1 MLNRKQEPLDVRTKE
16 MLESI
21 KAITLATNDI
31 RWMVL
36 KQGTKEQYDI
46 LSGLCDNLE
55 NCVKQATEV
64 SICVDQV
71 KRPTKKTLLSI
82 FG

>member
-1 MLNRKQEPLDVRTKE
+1 MLHRKHETLDVRTKE
-16 MLESI
+16 MLDSI

-31 RWMVL
+31 RWLVL

-55 NCVKQATEV
+55 CCVKQATELN
-64 SICVDQV
+64 ICIEQV
-71 KRPTKKTLLSI
+71 KKPTKKSLLSI

>member
-1 MLNRKQEPLDVRTKE
+1 MLDSVK
-16 MLESI
+16 S
-21 KAITLATNDI
+21 ITLATNDI

-46 LSGLCDNLE
+46 LSALCDNLE
-55 NCVKQATEV
+55 NCVKQATELT
-64 SICVDQV
+64 ICIDQV
-71 KRPTKKTLLSI
+71 KKPTKKSLLSI